1 MTNFDPKAIEV
12 SLAVKGTVESTAQGV
27 FIGAVKD
34 MPTVALVDDIIVLY
48 VGEGDEYENGRFYQ
62 YDIQSDSWE
71 VLSVNAQDFGLTPG
85 TVVVA
90 DEQGNLKSSA
100 ITEQTLGYIANV
112 TSDVQE
118 QLDELG
124 SGVTSAE
131 RRIDALETNLTG
143 VTDRVTTVEEEV
155 SQVKEGIGSISDR
168 VAAVEGDVSSLES
181 RMDTAESDIDAV
193 ESGLAGKQDAITG
206 GATSILTD
214 DLTADRALVSD
225 AEGKVAVS
233 NVTSAEVGYLSGATS
248 NIQSQID
255 ALREYAEAL
264 GGFHVSVV
272 ESLPESGESH
282 TLYFVPSDDP
292 EEGDISVEYMW
303 IDGAWERV
311 GSSQFKLTIAQD
323 ASGITIN
330 NTSLQTANASRTGLM
345 PAPYVTA
352 VDEAQE
358 DITALEGDVQSV
370 REQVQGIEGRV
381 EQAETDIG
389 DLQDEVITGGTLTDD
404 EDGNL
409 ELTLNKSGGESIII
423 KSDVSTVVPVVSIT
437 ISGTL
442 SGETGGTLT
451 LIAEVSPENATN
463 KAVSWNIT
471 DGSEHVSIQ
480 SQTGSSCTIS
490 LVSAGSA
497 VITATAQDGSGISQ
511 TATVTV
517 TDPVVLVTAISISGD
532 NSGDVGETV
541 TLTAAVTP
549 SNATNRAVTWAVTSG
564 ASYAVIASQTDSSC
578 TVRLTGAGSAVIT
591 ATAQDGGGATA
602 THTIAVSEPFVE
614 VTAISISGDT
624 SGDIGTY
631 ITLTATVTPPNATNP
646 AVTWSVTAGT
656 GYIAITQQTATS
668 CTVYCQAEGTGTVT
682 ATAQD
687 GSGVTATHTIQSID
701 PTVYVTGIEI
711 TGDASGEVGGTIS
724 LSATVTPSNATNPA
738 VTWAVSDGEEY
749 ISIQSQTGN
758 SCTVSLDAVGSGTV
772 TATAQDGSD
781 VSDSITITVISAVTG
796 IQVNYDSET
805 ILTDPTGCLSYL
817 APSNLRPVV
826 NTSTFLARASD
837 EGSWAFSES
846 TGFNM
851 VGMFYATFQS
861 GSSGQYLHEL
871 LNPYDLTKYIA
882 VWNDSSKS
890 WDYSQTGNS
899 HITTENTMLC
909 IPTTSFLITGN
920 TCTLGFSRTVLS
932 VSAKAHKIDEEIYE
946 YLGIGV
952 YLGYNDGSVLKSI
965 SGVTAS
971 RSTTAA
977 DFRTY
982 AHANT
987 VRNGWAGV
995 WNYYQYTL
1003 WKVLTYTMLKS
1014 FNGQARLGNGGLSYS
1029 ASTTGLCDKLG
1040 PFAGNVSGTTDAVKC
1055 LIENPWGSLYQFVDD
1070 AYCSGTTG
1078 ELMVGWN
1085 SVPTSDT
1092 SNKDTTISYSTSAGY
1107 GGHVTWVDLPS
1118 SEGWGA
1124 FMPADSQG
1132 SSTTGTCDRVYPV
1145 YSSGPFLVVGYGSGN
1160 VSNGH
1165 AGPGAVH
1172 YWNGASN
1179 TYGGARLAFVFNLR
1193 APSSARAYTD
1203 SRINRD
1209 PKGSRLPFLES
1220 VLMRSMIY
1228 QIPHPS
1234 IVRDSENRG

>member
-27 FIGAVKD
+27 FIGAVKT
-34 MPTVALVDDIIVLY
+34 MPTVALVDDVIVLY

-62 YDIQSDSWE
+62 YDEESDSWS
-71 VLSVNAQDFGLTPG
+71 VLDVRAQDFGLSPG
-85 TVVVA
+85 TVVVT

-100 ITEQTLGYIANV
+100 ITEQTLGYISDV
-112 TSDVQE
+112 TSSIQG
-118 QLDELG
+118 QLDDLG

-143 VTDRVTTVEEEV
+143 VTDRVTT
-155 SQVKEGIGSISDR
+155 
-168 VAAVEGDVSSLES
+168 VEGDVSSLES

-206 GATSILTD
+206 GATSILTE

-225 AEGKVAVS
+225 ADGKVAVS
-233 NVTSAEVGYLSGATS
+233 NATSEEVGYLSGTTS

-255 ALREYAEAL
+255 ALRAYAEAL

-272 ESLPESGESH
+272 DSLPESGESH

-292 EEGDISVEYMW
+292 EERDVSIEYMW
-303 IDGAWERV
+303 VDGAWERV
-311 GSSQFKLTIAQD
+311 GSSQFRLTIDQD
-323 ASGITIN
+323 ASGISIN
-330 NTSLQTANASRTGLM
+330 DTALQTANASRAGLM
-345 PAPYVTA
+345 PASYVTA
-352 VDEAQE
+352 VDEAQG

-409 ELTLNKSGGESIII
+409 ELTLNKAGGESVVIR
-423 KSDVSTVVPVVSIT
+423 SDVSTVVPVESIT

-451 LIAEVSPENATN
+451 LVAEVSPENATN

-497 VITATAQDGSGISQ
+497 VITATAQDGSGVSQ

-532 NSGDVGETV
+532 NAGDVGGSIS
-541 TLTAAVTP
+541 LTATVTP

-564 ASYAVIASQTDSSC
+564 TSYAEIASQTDDSC
-578 TVRLTGAGSAVIT
+578 VVRLTGAGSAVIT
-591 ATAQDGGGATA
+591 ATAQDGSGVTA
-602 THTIAVSEPFVE
+602 THTIAISEPFVE
-614 VTAISISGDT
+614 VTAIAISGDT
-624 SGDIGTY
+624 SGNIGTY
-631 ITLTATVTPPNATNP
+631 ITLTATVTPANATNP
-646 AVTWSVTAGT
+646 AVTWSVSAGT
-656 GYIAITQQTATS
+656 GYIAITQQTADS

-701 PTVYVTGIEI
+701 PTVYVTAIEI
-711 TGDASGEVGGTIS
+711 TGDASGTVGGTIS
-724 LSATVTPSNATNPA
+724 LTATITPSNATNPA
-738 VTWAVSDGEEY
+738 VTWAVSDGGDY

-758 SCTVSLDAVGSGTV
+758 SCTVSLDAVGTGTV
-772 TATAQDGSD
+772 TATAQDGSG
-781 VSDSITITVISAVTG
+781 VSDSFAITVESASTVLTV
-796 IQVNYDSET
+796 QYDPET
-805 ILTDPTGCLSYL
+805 ILTDPTGCLTYVT
-817 APSNLRPVV
+817 PSNLRPVV
-826 NTSTFLARASD
+826 NSSTSLARASD
-837 EGSWAFSES
+837 EGSWAFDES
-846 TGFNM
+846 TGLNM

-882 VWNDSSKS
+882 TWDDDSKS
-890 WDYSQTGNS
+890 WDYGQTGDS

-909 IPTTSFLITGN
+909 IPTALILTIDNMWSISFNPGGGASWLQTE
-920 TCTLGFSRTVLS
+920 
-932 VSAKAHKIDEEIYE
+932 AHKIDGEVYD

-952 YLGYNDGSVLKSI
+952 YLGYNDSSVLKSI

-971 RSTTAA
+971 RSISA
-977 DFRTY
+977 DNFRTY

-987 VRNGWAGV
+987 VRDGWAGV

-1003 WKVLTYTMLKS
+1003 WKVLTYVMLKS

-1029 ASTTGLCDKLG
+1029 ASTTGLCDTLG
-1040 PFAGNVSGTTDAVKC
+1040 PFAGNVSETTDAVKC

-1078 ELMVGWN
+1078 ELLVGQN
-1085 SVPTSDT
+1085 SVPTSNT
-1092 SNKDTTISYSTSAGY
+1092 SNKDKTITYSASSGF
-1107 GGHVTWVDLPS
+1107 GGHLVDASTGLS
-1118 SEGWGA
+1118 NWGA

-1132 SSTTGTCDRVYPV
+1132 SSTTGTCDYVVPV
-1145 YSSGPFLVVGYGSGN
+1145 NSSSPFLLVGSSSGAVSSGS
-1160 VSNGH
+1160 
-1165 AGPGAVH
+1165 AGPGAV
-1172 YWNGASN
+1172 YGWLGASIA
-1179 TYGGARLAFVFNLR
+1179 YYGARLAFVFNLR
-1193 APSSARAYTD
+1193 APSSARAQRGRPYKQG
-1203 SRINRD
+1203 
-1209 PKGSRLPFLES
+1209 PEGVP
-1220 VLMRSMIY
+1220 
-1228 QIPHPS
+1228 PS
-1234 IVRDSENRG
+1234 FFWNPS